1 MNPIGAL
8 GFDNLKFLRK
18 KISSGEREVVVLL
31 QRSLKNYAI
40 WIFFF
45 KCVELGTK
53 YKHFEKKNS
62 KSIDIGSI
70 SALWKRFEKKKLCMG
85 RFSFLVKNF

>member
-40 WIFFF
+40 WIFF
-45 KCVELGTK
+45 L
-53 YKHFEKKNS
+53 
-62 KSIDIGSI
+62 
-70 SALWKRFEKKKLCMG
+70 SAL
-85 RFSFLVKNF
+85 N